1 MPGWTDG
8 RAGVDKVYSAVM
20 IVATGWQLLAS
31 QCQCCRPYSVRCV
44 VCTSSRPVDVGKLLV
59 TDRQFVQCSTIHRG
73 TAFPGGCR
81 RRRHSTWVRWE
92 TSWTSSVRHK
102 PAPVDSSFCAH
113 LQRIVTRLQPT
124 APFVPLTLCPRRK
137 TKSKIS
143 SRILFRTGEVLQNE
157 GNTTAVAFSAKSV

>member
-1 MPGWTDG
+1 M
-8 RAGVDKVYSAVM
+8 
-20 IVATGWQLLAS
+20 
-31 QCQCCRPYSVRCV
+31 YSVARSTAALHFLEVVAGAEVALECV
-44 VCTSSRPVDVGKLLV
+44 E
-59 TDRQFVQCSTIHRG
+59 
-73 TAFPGGCR
+73 
-81 RRRHSTWVRWE
+81 RRHGRRQYDTNQHQSTHH
-92 TSWTSSVRHK
+92 SVH
-102 PAPVDSSFCAH
+102 SAH